1 MGPFFTL
8 CYLIKRESKT
18 KYLQSIV
25 VYYFLIKVRS
35 RNVLKDKDKT
45 CIYRLLS
52 TTKNLKSEDH
62 HGFTKN
68 DITFKT
74 SYLTFRHIYI
84 LIIQIKMFYLADIK
98 SCGNFKNNKEIFFF
112 YKNICI
118 CIYIY
123 FLLFYE
129 DICICNLFSVR
140 NPKKRL

>member
-1 MGPFFTL
+1 M
-8 CYLIKRESKT
+8 CSKIKTRHA
-18 KYLQSIV
+18 
-25 VYYFLIKVRS
+25 
-35 RNVLKDKDKT
+35 
-45 CIYRLLS
+45 YRLLKLS

-112 YKNICI
+112 YKDICI
-118 CIYIY
+118 CINIY
-123 FLLFYE
+123 FLPFYE
-129 DICICNLFSVR
+129 DICIYNLFSVR
-140 NPKKRL
+140 NPKKKTLIRIDLIVYKQRDKNPDLDFKCSRSLS